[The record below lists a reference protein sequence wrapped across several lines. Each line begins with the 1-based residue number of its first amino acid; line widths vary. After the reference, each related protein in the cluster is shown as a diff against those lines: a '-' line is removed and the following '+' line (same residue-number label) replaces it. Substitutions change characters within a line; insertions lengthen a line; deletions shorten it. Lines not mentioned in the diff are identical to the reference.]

1 MTMSLSAR
9 FTVTAAFLLL
19 ATVGCD
25 LNTGPSPSNE
35 FAWSVVENPAEA
47 RDAMDAAAFAGDVNI
62 LGQLTTPT
70 LCYNLSSNFIRN
82 GASLTLRVTAISS
95 NAPNCDQSAGGL
107 RYTAVFRNAG
117 RGEHP
122 LLVVHSVP
130 GFPIR
135 EYTDTLTID

>member
-1 MTMSLSAR
+1 MTMNLSVR
-9 FTVTAAFLLL
+9 FTVTAALALL
-19 ATVGCD
+19 AVVGCD
-25 LNTGPSPSNE
+25 LSTGPSPSNE
-35 FAWSVVENPAEA
+35 FAWSVVENAAEA

-70 LCYNLSSNFIRN
+70 LCYNLASNFIRN
-82 GASLTLRVTAISS
+82 GASLTLRVTANSS
-95 NAPNCDQSAGGL
+95 SATNCDQSAGGL

-130 GFPIR
+130 GFPDR